1 MTDVMIIIVVCACI
15 SCITLIFAYCGSQ
28 VKSDKRKLEATFWRE
43 MTYDYKAYADA
54 LEKAFKIKNEIAISE
69 ILQRLQERVKHDEKT
84 NERIYTESDVYEV
97 LCEILDNAK

>member
-1 MTDVMIIIVVCACI
+1 MTDVMIIIVVCTCI
-15 SCITLIFAYCGSQ
+15 FYVTLILAHCGSQ
-28 VKSDKRKLEATFWRE
+28 VKSDKHKLEATFWRE

-54 LEKAFKIKNEIAISE
+54 LEKAFKTKNETAMAI
-69 ILQRLQERVKHDEKT
+69 ILHRLQERAKNDEKT